1 MSIENAEKFL
11 EELKNERDKINN
23 LIHSIEIYSRK
34 NKSLP
39 DYILDYLKEKEL

>member
-23 LIHSIEIYSRK
+23 LIYSIEIYSRK
-34 NKSLP
+34 NTSLP
-39 DYILDYLKEKEL
+39 DYILDYLKEKD